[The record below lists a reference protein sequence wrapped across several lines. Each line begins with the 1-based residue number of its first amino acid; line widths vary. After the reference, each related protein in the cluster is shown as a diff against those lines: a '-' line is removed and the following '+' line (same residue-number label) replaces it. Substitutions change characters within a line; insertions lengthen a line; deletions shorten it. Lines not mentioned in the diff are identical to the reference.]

1 MKKKFPLRE
10 LLITIA
16 MLIIGFLLCLVIQHL
31 YEDSPLIPAIFLLAV
46 FLTCV
51 LTPGYVW
58 GVISALVSVLAVN
71 FAFTFPYFKLNFSIP
86 ENLISAIILIAVTLV
101 TCGLTA
107 QLKQQEAAKA
117 VAEKERMR
125 ANLLR
130 AVSHDLRTPLTTI
143 YGASSAMLEN
153 FEDFTPQ
160 QHKKML
166 QGIQDDSLWLT
177 RMVENLL
184 SITKLDNGNVKIIK
198 TETALD
204 ELIDSVLVKFAARYP
219 HQRVAVELPEELL
232 VLPMDALLIEQVAI
246 NLLEN
251 AVQHARGMTKLS
263 LRVYTGGRKAIFE
276 FQDDGC
282 GLPPELQKAVFSGAV
297 PPSAAPSDGRRTN
310 FGIGLSVCATII
322 KAHGGEISCETPKQ
336 GGCLFR
342 FTLDIEDDCYAQ
354 Q

>member
-1 MKKKFPLRE
+1 MKTKFPLRD
-10 LLITIA
+10 LLITVS
-16 MLIIGFLLCLVIQHL
+16 MLGISFGLCLAIQNL

-46 FLTCV
+46 FLTSV
-51 LTPGYVW
+51 LTPGYLW

-71 FAFTFPYFKLNFSIP
+71 FAFTFPYFMLNFSIP
-86 ENLISAIILIAVTLV
+86 ENLISAIILIIVTLV

-107 QLKQQEAAKA
+107 QLKRQEAVSAA
-117 VAEKERMR
+117 AEKERMR

-153 FEDFTPQ
+153 FDDFTPQ

-184 SITKLDNGNVKIIK
+184 SITKLDSGNVKIIK

-204 ELIDSVLVKFAARYP
+204 ELIDAVLVKFSARYP
-219 HQRVAVELPEELL
+219 HQRVNVELPEEFL
-232 VLPMDALLIEQVAI
+232 VVPMDALLIEQVAI

-251 AVQHARGMTKLS
+251 AVQHAKGMTKLI
-263 LRVYTGGRKAIFE
+263 LRVYTDGEKAIFE

-282 GLPPELQKAVFSGAV
+282 GIPAELQKTLFSGMA
-297 PPSAAPSDGRRTN
+297 PASETPSDGRRTN
-310 FGIGLSVCATII
+310 FGIGLSVCDTII
-322 KAHGGEISCETPKQ
+322 KAHGSEIHWENAKN
-336 GGCLFR
+336 GGSLFR
-342 FTLDIEDDCYAQ
+342 FALDIKEN
-354 Q
+354 